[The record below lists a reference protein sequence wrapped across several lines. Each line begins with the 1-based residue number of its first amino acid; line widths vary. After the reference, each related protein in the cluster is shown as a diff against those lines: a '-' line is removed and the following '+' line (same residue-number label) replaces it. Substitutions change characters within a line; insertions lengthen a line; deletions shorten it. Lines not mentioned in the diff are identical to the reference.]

1 MTEDLSPN
9 YRSSPQIRRIKLDV
23 STDDNSVSIFA
34 EIRDQFFERYRRM
47 PNDCGCG
54 DYLNLG
60 NCLRVV
66 GRLAAHLWLIFLHG
80 NTICGSLH
88 GLHTGTEL
96 TCRGKTPKRLK
107 KMAHAKQFKAPSR
120 VIFELTQYRDQRRT
134 LRRIHDRRYRYLPR
148 VVCGQSSQ
156 KKRKRPNKAAFW
168 QNRA

>member
-107 KMAHAKQFKAPSR
+107 KMAHAKQFKASSR
-120 VIFELTQYRDQRRT
+120 VIFKLTQYRDQEEPSSDSRPSVSIFPEGY
-134 LRRIHDRRYRYLPR
+134 LRPI
-148 VVCGQSSQ
+148 VA

-168 QNRA
+168 